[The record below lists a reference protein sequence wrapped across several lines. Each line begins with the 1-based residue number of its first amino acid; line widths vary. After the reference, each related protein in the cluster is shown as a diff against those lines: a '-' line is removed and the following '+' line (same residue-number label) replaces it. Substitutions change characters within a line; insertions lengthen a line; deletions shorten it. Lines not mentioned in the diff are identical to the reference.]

1 MSSCWPSRFSFNLIL
16 FLFFIISSSALSPS
30 ISRRAFSF
38 TSLSSLTYL
47 ASPARTLALDMD
59 AFANSELKSDTPKKG
74 LSEDEALCRFGGA
87 SSLRAEA
94 CSRVKLKPKSGL
106 DPSGKIDRGDFERCK
121 KDYVMKDGKWSPS
134 WSCTSS

>member
-1 MSSCWPSRFSFNLIL
+1 
-16 FLFFIISSSALSPS
+16 
-30 ISRRAFSF
+30 
-38 TSLSSLTYL
+38 
-47 ASPARTLALDMD
+47 MD

-106 DPSGKIDRGDFERCK
+106 DPSGKIDRGEFERCK
-121 KDYVMKDGKWSPS
+121 VRNEQAFLRLVVPVPSSHFAQTKCTILTDRRLFVASQKDYVMKDGKWSPS

>member
-1 MSSCWPSRFSFNLIL
+1 ME
-16 FLFFIISSSALSPS
+16 
-30 ISRRAFSF
+30 
-38 TSLSSLTYL
+38 
-47 ASPARTLALDMD
+47 
-59 AFANSELKSDTPKKG
+59 AFANSELTRDTPKRG

-121 KDYVMKDGKWSPS
+121 VRMSIPPSSDCMYVI
-134 WSCTSS
+134 